1 MADNSFY
8 TVPYKR
14 SDNDKA
20 DIIKQRLNELKIA
33 YRVMSRHPIVLNEFI
48 SAVKGGANLQATEPT
63 APEIVHKYRRDE
75 TH

>member
-20 DIIKQRLNELKIA
+20 DIIKERLNELKIA

-48 SAVKGGANLQATEPT
+48 SAVKGGATLQATEPT
-63 APEIVHKYRRDE
+63 APEIVHKY
-75 TH
+75 